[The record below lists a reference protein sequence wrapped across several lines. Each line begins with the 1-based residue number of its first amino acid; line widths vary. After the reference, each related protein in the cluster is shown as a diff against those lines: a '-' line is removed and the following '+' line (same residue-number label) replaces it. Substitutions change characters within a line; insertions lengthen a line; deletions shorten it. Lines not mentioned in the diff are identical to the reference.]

1 MTSPGNLPQYLK
13 PTPGPSIE
21 EKFGEGEAYSAG
33 RGPCWPLFAPRCVD
47 GHDPQ
52 GHSSG
57 QGVPARRHVLKNVNP
72 VGYNHESHPTG
83 WLDWD
88 WLAGPTGLEPATSG
102 VTGPYLPRLAP
113 TGPKNCRENLGWFT
127 VSLGGS
133 WGLSAPVPAQFP
145 HIPGSNGL
153 TATGL
158 HRVRGGQRQ
167 LPSGQLRVRDTPSQG
182 RRRNEAPGGPSKDP
196 SGQVRAADAGQRW
209 SCR

>member
-102 VTGPYLPRLAP
+102 VTGRRSSQLNYDPVSLSWRPRSSDPARPAACPRLARGPFPP
-113 TGPKNCRENLGWFT
+113 TRLRPR
-127 VSLGGS
+127 VSFGS
-133 WGLSAPVPAQFP
+133 DKQFLRAQA
-145 HIPGSNGL
+145 L
-153 TATGL
+153 LA
-158 HRVRGGQRQ
+158 
-167 LPSGQLRVRDTPSQG
+167 
-182 RRRNEAPGGPSKDP
+182 RRIDVCKDFL
-196 SGQVRAADAGQRW
+196 
-209 SCR
+209 